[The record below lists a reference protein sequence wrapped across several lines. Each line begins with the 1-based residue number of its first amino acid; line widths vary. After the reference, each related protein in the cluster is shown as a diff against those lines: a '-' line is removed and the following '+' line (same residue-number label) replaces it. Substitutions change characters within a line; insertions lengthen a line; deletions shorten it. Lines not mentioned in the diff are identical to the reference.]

1 MIVTV
6 TQVMIVNAAITQFL
20 VKSIQETMNAINT
33 NISFDE
39 NTGTMMKLYFFIK
52 ELRRV
57 EPNRLPC
64 LREVSK
70 NPSKESKT

>member
-1 MIVTV
+1 VKPRTLRD
-6 TQVMIVNAAITQFL
+6 ITEI

-57 EPNRLPC
+57 EPNRQPF
-64 LREVSK
+64 LRGVAKDS
-70 NPSKESKT
+70 SKES